1 MMSNEQ
7 IGPIQM
13 AMMLKQQYHISDMLC
28 GPPTTVPDPGGGGYG
43 HEINDR
49 DVMNTLEVNRNFEL
63 SPDDIQAMI
72 DECYEVFTTKV
83 TQNLDFD
90 EDKMNALQSEIDE
103 ACEIIKEFQLLFP
116 HPALNEL
123 LFDLNGLKRNLQKNL
138 IDLFLENNQLDRYG
152 GAREGP
158 DEAPLLIGTNCRGSL
173 EDDFAQCAC
182 KTAHKFCV
190 KCCPFQEPENSHG
203 ENNESEY
210 FEPLT
215 LFTEIKAMLYSIVL
229 PQDELMKEMIEDALD
244 VNVIKQQIDGG
255 VLEFDKYAGRILV
268 LMEILCEPARDEQ
281 IAALKQ
287 MTKVIP
293 LFRGIMQTLED
304 MKQDMANLTVQT
316 VRGTTEKDDE
326 DMPDLSGMDDFLDLS
341 NVPAKQPDKIEKSI
355 QILYSEYNETREEY
369 VKSRNKDK
377 ELTGTEEDS
386 PCSQN
391 VAKEMQ
397 TELSVD
403 ETYEDSVNNHIVN
416 NNKDKGL
423 AGTKEYSPGVVDGN
437 SEDEMPDAK
446 LDQELTENND
456 ISTIIQQQSYH

>member
-1 MMSNEQ
+1 
-7 IGPIQM
+7 
-13 AMMLKQQYHISDMLC
+13 
-28 GPPTTVPDPGGGGYG
+28 
-43 HEINDR
+43 
-49 DVMNTLEVNRNFEL
+49 
-63 SPDDIQAMI
+63 
-72 DECYEVFTTKV
+72 
-83 TQNLDFD
+83 
-90 EDKMNALQSEIDE
+90 
-103 ACEIIKEFQLLFP
+103 
-116 HPALNEL
+116 
-123 LFDLNGLKRNLQKNL
+123 
-138 IDLFLENNQLDRYG
+138 
-152 GAREGP
+152 
-158 DEAPLLIGTNCRGSL
+158 
-173 EDDFAQCAC
+173 
-182 KTAHKFCV
+182 
-190 KCCPFQEPENSHG
+190 
-203 ENNESEY
+203 
-210 FEPLT
+210 
-215 LFTEIKAMLYSIVL
+215 
-229 PQDELMKEMIEDALD
+229 
-244 VNVIKQQIDGG
+244 
-255 VLEFDKYAGRILV
+255 
-268 LMEILCEPARDEQ
+268 
-281 IAALKQ
+281 
-287 MTKVIP
+287 
-293 LFRGIMQTLED
+293 
-304 MKQDMANLTVQT
+304 MKQDMANFTVQT

-456 ISTIIQQQSYH
+456 NEGVDVNDKNSSESNAEVDGTNEEEVHMYNDTLFDENDGQMSD